1 MVVNLFSVYD
11 RGTLQVR
18 GCGSG
23 VRNLEKIS
31 TQIQSRLLF
40 WRKFVVDME
49 EQSFV
54 FMFSFLQVQVALIG
68 MRT

>member
-11 RGTLQVR
+11 RGTLHVR